1 MNKDDIRCSARR
13 ARRIL
18 RSTPTEVEIFW
29 GLLKTQIFLGGAN
42 S

>member
-18 RSTPTEVEIFW
+18 RSTEVEIFL
-29 GLLKTQIFLGGAN
+29 GLLKIQIFLGGAN